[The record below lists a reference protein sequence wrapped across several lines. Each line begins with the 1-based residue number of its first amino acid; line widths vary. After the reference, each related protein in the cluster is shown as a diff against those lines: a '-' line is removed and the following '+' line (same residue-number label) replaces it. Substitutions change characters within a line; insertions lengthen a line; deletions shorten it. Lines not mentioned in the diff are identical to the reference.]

1 MKNLDD
7 QKLKFFIAYETT
19 TGRDIAEH
27 LKNFFY
33 KWNKQIPKNFSVE
46 AFVDLDIPS
55 GEDNERKYRYEKIK
69 ETDYFIL
76 ILTPT
81 AWEISQELK
90 EETAAAKEMGKKILI
105 VEMSGSIIPKE
116 LAYIHRLSKYPFEKK
131 EEVTSKIGAILP
143 CLYENRVQG
152 NQKVNLVEESAF
164 VKNIGEIINKNKR
177 IYFYSPVAPV
187 SCLSYGYMDKVVKL
201 LDNTI
206 KNDKNIFLLFCLNPT
221 IEKMNNMLTSD
232 NPNKDLLKDILLK
245 DMNMLLGKP
254 YVKLIV
260 PFGSI
265 LQTPSIDEGI
275 VFGENSNEAI
285 IWWKPTSKDKI
296 YVQNVHNSETI
307 ITIMELFNRNYN
319 DELSLKETLLKFS
332 EIFKLFNF
340 KN

>member
-1 MKNLDD
+1 MGQHQKFTIFPKKMKNLDD

-131 EEVTSKIGAILP
+131 RGSNKQNWRDSSLLIRKSRARQSKSKSCGRI
-143 CLYENRVQG
+143 CVCKKYWRD
-152 NQKVNLVEESAF
+152 NQ
-164 VKNIGEIINKNKR
+164 
-177 IYFYSPVAPV
+177 
-187 SCLSYGYMDKVVKL
+187 
-201 LDNTI
+201 
-206 KNDKNIFLLFCLNPT
+206 
-221 IEKMNNMLTSD
+221 
-232 NPNKDLLKDILLK
+232 
-245 DMNMLLGKP
+245 
-254 YVKLIV
+254 
-260 PFGSI
+260 
-265 LQTPSIDEGI
+265 
-275 VFGENSNEAI
+275 
-285 IWWKPTSKDKI
+285 
-296 YVQNVHNSETI
+296 
-307 ITIMELFNRNYN
+307 
-319 DELSLKETLLKFS
+319 
-332 EIFKLFNF
+332 
-340 KN
+340 